1 MVADGDDDAAEK
13 RRRRKSHYMDDDNN
27 KNSPAHK
34 SKNANGASRVARH
47 KLATTI
53 APQPAGNA
61 PALSMDVMTTN
72 FEEWMKMAT
81 DNVRHGFCTIYI
93 LTESRKLT
101 LQTRGTSR

>member
-1 MVADGDDDAAEK
+1 MNADGDDDAAEK
-13 RRRRKSHYMDDDNN
+13 RRRRKSHYLDDDSN

-34 SKNANGASRVARH
+34 TKNGSVGSRVARH

-53 APQPAGNA
+53 APQPTGNA

-81 DNVRHGFCTIYI
+81 DNVRVC
-93 LTESRKLT
+93 
-101 LQTRGTSR
+101 